1 MKLSKTCSDI
11 DWKVKLNSVVVSIK
25 WAQFTIP
32 KYIGGSIGLW
42 NRENREIVQSMSWNW
57 LEGQVKLGCVYKV
70 SSVVHDSKYIGG
82 SIGLWKSWQ
91 SRSQQLRDFM
101 SPKEEGGEDPQ
112 SRVKRELHQ
121 LPVWPNIPKLS
132 VNPEKTSEKQ
142 GISTQTTT
150 PSLRIQDNKT
160 DQCIHQFHSP
170 LNYRELRQ
178 QSWTDWGWLEN
189 LQVSSK
195 AAADDSPPSG
205 NSCALCRL
213 AAPTAKQDTHIHSVD
228 RGMDEYWSPIHPQGQ
243 GGLLTWELI
252 SGKLMKCVR

>member
-70 SSVVHDSKYIGG
+70 SSVHHDSKYIGG

-121 LPVWPNIPKLS
+121 LPVWPNTPKLS
-132 VNPEKTSEKQ
+132 VNPQTTSEKQ

-178 QSWTDWGWLEN
+178 QSWTTEADLRISKWAARRRPTTPLPQATLAHFVA
-189 LQVSSK
+189 LQHQRQS
-195 AAADDSPPSG
+195 
-205 NSCALCRL
+205 R
-213 AAPTAKQDTHIHSVD
+213 THIHSVD

>member
-70 SSVVHDSKYIGG
+70 SSVHDSKYIGG

-178 QSWTDWGWLEN
+178 KSWTTEADLRISEWAARRRPTTPLPQATLAHFVA
-189 LQVSSK
+189 LQHQRQS
-195 AAADDSPPSG
+195 
-205 NSCALCRL
+205 R
-213 AAPTAKQDTHIHSVD
+213 THIFTRWTAGWMSTGRPYIHRD
-228 RGMDEYWSPIHPQGQ
+228 REGCSLGN
-243 GGLLTWELI
+243 
-252 SGKLMKCVR
+252 